1 MITDVLINSSIYNG
15 ISRHFEQAF
24 DFIKSIDETFDVGTY
39 KINDGLFGY
48 IMEYQTGPEFK
59 FGWESHKKF
68 IDIQYCIVGKERIQW
83 SPVKKNITETHKYN
97 SIKDVSFFKGKGEPT
112 FIDTGDDVFAIF
124 FPEDAHAPQLMIN
137 RPEIIRKVVVKV
149 PF

>member
-1 MITDVLINSSIYNG
+1 M
-15 ISRHFEQAF
+15 FA
-24 DFIKSIDETFDVGTY
+24 
-39 KINDGLFGY
+39 Y
-48 IMEYQTGPEFK
+48 IMEYQTGSEFK

-83 SPVKKNITETHKYN
+83 SPIKNITETHKYN

-137 RPEIIRKVVVKV
+137 HPEIIRKVVVKV
-149 PF
+149 PFKK